1 MQRLADLLGAIRVW
15 RTLLHTE
22 EERTEMALRI
32 ASRIQRAV
40 RQSLAECRAA
50 PSWADEADRDA
61 LDDLLDGMDCELERI
76 IGWLREGMA

>member
-1 MQRLADLLGAIRVW
+1 MQSLADLLGAIRVW

-40 RQSLAECRAA
+40 CQSLAECRAA
-50 PSWADEADRDA
+50 PSWADEMDRDTLEEM
-61 LDDLLDGMDCELERI
+61 LDDMDCDLDTI
-76 IGWLREGMA
+76 IGRLREARA